1 MGNIGR
7 YLKISQPVND
17 KASLIT
23 IHSGRHYKTETNGR
37 SNYFK
42 LGRLSFMRNLTD
54 LCKSLMLYINIYV
67 QINNDTKLS
76 LLNNKKVGFVII
88 VYRFLLEK
96 KVTDYITKYRRFY
109 DGCCDLCKF
118 VVFGCIMGLRNQSLS
133 RLFM

>member
-1 MGNIGR
+1 LGNIGR

-67 QINNDTKLS
+67 QINNDTKHS
-76 LLNNKKVGFVII
+76 LLNNKKVGFAII

-96 KVTDYITKYRRFY
+96 K
-109 DGCCDLCKF
+109 G
-118 VVFGCIMGLRNQSLS
+118 N
-133 RLFM
+133 